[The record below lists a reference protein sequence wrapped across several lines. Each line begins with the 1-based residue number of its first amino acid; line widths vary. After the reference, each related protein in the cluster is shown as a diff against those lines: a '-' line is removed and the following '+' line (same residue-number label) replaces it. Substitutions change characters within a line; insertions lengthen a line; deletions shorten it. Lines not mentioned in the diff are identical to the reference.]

1 MVLRRIRIEDE
12 LRRVWIELYL
22 YKDTPVMRNERQGYG
37 RHILLETL
45 DLDFRSR
52 FLERSPLNREN
63 SKEVKVKVENG
74 LLIMLIVE
82 KNIGNWPHSNFSIY
96 RILTETTN

>member
-37 RHILLETL
+37 RHILLEAN
-45 DLDFRSR
+45 FRFRFSITFFRTIPVKPRKFEGGESESR
-52 FLERSPLNREN
+52 ERSIDHVN
-63 SKEVKVKVENG
+63 S
-74 LLIMLIVE
+74 
-82 KNIGNWPHSNFSIY
+82 
-96 RILTETTN
+96 

>member
-52 FLERSPLNREN
+52 FLERSPVKPRKFEGGESESRERSIDHVN
-63 SKEVKVKVENG
+63 S
-74 LLIMLIVE
+74 
-82 KNIGNWPHSNFSIY
+82 
-96 RILTETTN
+96 

>member
-22 YKDTPVMRNERQGYG
+22 YKDMPVMRNERQGYG

-52 FLERSPLNREN
+52 FLERSPVKPRKFEGGESESRERSIDHVN
-63 SKEVKVKVENG
+63 S
-74 LLIMLIVE
+74 
-82 KNIGNWPHSNFSIY
+82 
-96 RILTETTN
+96 